1 MNLNVINYIVCCRIE
16 CWMYCICYCFE
27 VDIVISGSD

>member
-1 MNLNVINYIVCCRIE
+1 MNLNVINYIVYCRIE

-27 VDIVISGSD
+27 VDISNKWK